1 MIRPVAEDAP
11 EVAMRLSWIGALG
24 LLTAAGAAPI
34 EAAPARAAEI
44 LQLYSYELKD
54 RVQFEQGYRRHLAWH
69 AAHDDKL
76 VWYGWMVDS
85 GRRKGLF
92 VDGTAGASY
101 TALDARPDLAG
112 DGADATLNFVPFVQA
127 VNVETWELWRMPST
141 ATPLEDRAPGTLM
154 DVFVMHAAPGAGLN
168 FERELSRLAADRRA
182 SAPSLTWYKAV
193 RGEGLP
199 AYMLVLSRNDWAD
212 IERAGGT
219 LSALL
224 ARAYGA
230 APEKIEKLLG
240 ALTDVEVESW
250 SYQPRLSLIPEK
262 TLKP

>member
-1 MIRPVAEDAP
+1 
-11 EVAMRLSWIGALG
+11 MRLAWIGALW
-24 LLTAAGAAPI
+24 LLAWAGATPVN
-34 EAAPARAAEI
+34 AAPAPPTQI

-54 RVQFEQGYRRHLAWH
+54 RAQFELGYRRHLAWH

-101 TALDARPDLAG
+101 AAIDMRPDLAG
-112 DGADATLNFVPFVQA
+112 DGADATLNFVSFVHA
-127 VNVETWELWRMPST
+127 ENVETWELWPVPST
-141 ATPLEDRAPGTLM
+141 ATPLEDRAPTALI
-154 DVFVMHAAPGAGLN
+154 DVFVLHAAPEAAMR
-168 FERELSRLAADRRA
+168 FEHLLTRLAADRRG
-182 SAPSLTWYKAV
+182 SPLSLTWYKAV
-193 RGEGLP
+193 RGGSLP

-212 IERAGGT
+212 IERAGGAF
-219 LSALL
+219 SILL

-240 ALTDVEVESW
+240 AISHIEVESW
-250 SYQPRLSLIPEK
+250 SYQPRLSLIPG
-262 TLKP
+262 KPLAVEP

>member
-1 MIRPVAEDAP
+1 
-11 EVAMRLSWIGALG
+11 MRIAWIGALG
-24 LLTAAGAAPI
+24 ILAGVGAAPI
-34 EAAPARAAEI
+34 GAAPASPAQI

-54 RVQFEQGYRRHLAWH
+54 RVQFELGYRRHLAWH

-101 TALDARPDLAG
+101 AALDARPDLPG
-112 DGADATLNFVPFVQA
+112 DSADATLNFVPFVQA
-127 VNVETWELWRMPST
+127 VNVETWELWSTPST
-141 ATPLEDRAPGTLM
+141 ATPLEDHAPGTLI
-154 DVFVMHAAPGAGLN
+154 DVFMMHTEPGAGLN
-168 FERELSRLAADRRA
+168 FENLLSRLAADRRA

-193 RGEGLP
+193 RGVGLP
-199 AYMLVLSRNDWAD
+199 AYMLVLSRNDWAG
-212 IERAGGT
+212 IARSGGT

-240 ALTDVEVESW
+240 ALTNIEVESW
-250 SYQPRLSLIPEK
+250 SYQPRLSLIPG
-262 TLKP
+262 KPLTPQP